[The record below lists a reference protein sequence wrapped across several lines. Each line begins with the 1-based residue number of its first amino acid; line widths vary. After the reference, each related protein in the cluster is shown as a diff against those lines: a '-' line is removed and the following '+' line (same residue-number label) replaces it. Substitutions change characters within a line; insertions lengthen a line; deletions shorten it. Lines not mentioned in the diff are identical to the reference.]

1 MRQKQKI
8 DIDHIC
14 ALANLKLSEEGKA
27 RLEPQLVKIVEWVNK
42 LEELKL
48 DLTQG
53 EVYTPISFPLPLR
66 PDEVQP
72 SISSE
77 DALFNSPETGG
88 KFIKVP
94 KVIEEK

>member
-1 MRQKQKI
+1 MKQQKF

-14 ALANLKLSEEGKA
+14 ALANLKLSEEEKA

-42 LEELKL
+42 LEELEL

-66 PDEVQP
+66 EDEVQP

-77 DALFNSPETGG
+77 DALSNSPDTGG

>member
-1 MRQKQKI
+1 MKQKI

-14 ALANLKLSEEGKA
+14 ALANLKLSEEEKA

-42 LEELKL
+42 LEELEL
-48 DLTQG
+48 DVTQG
-53 EVYTPISFPLPLR
+53 EVYSPVSLPLPLR
-66 PDEVQP
+66 EDEIQP
-72 SISSE
+72 SISNE
-77 DALFNSPETGG
+77 DALSNSPETGG

>member
-1 MRQKQKI
+1 MKQKI

-14 ALANLKLSEEGKA
+14 ALANLKLSEEEKKH
-27 RLEPQLVKIVEWVNK
+27 LEPQLVKIVEWVNK

-48 DLTQG
+48 DVSKG
-53 EVYTPISFPLPLR
+53 EVYSPVSFSLPLR
-66 PDEVQP
+66 EDEIQP
-72 SISSE
+72 SIRAE
-77 DALFNSPETGG
+77 QALANSPETGD

>member
-1 MRQKQKI
+1 MKQKI

-14 ALANLKLSEEGKA
+14 ALANLKLSKEEKA

-42 LEELKL
+42 LEELEL
-48 DLTQG
+48 DVTQG
-53 EVYTPISFPLPLR
+53 EVYSPVSFSLPLR
-66 PDEVQP
+66 EDEIQP

-77 DALFNSPETGG
+77 DALSNAPETGG

>member
-1 MRQKQKI
+1 MKQKI

-14 ALANLKLSEEGKA
+14 ALANLKISEGEKA
-27 RLEPQLVKIVEWVNK
+27 RLEPQLVRIVEWVNK

-48 DLTQG
+48 DVTQG
-53 EVYTPISFPLPLR
+53 EVYTPISLSLPLR
-66 PDEVQP
+66 EDEVQP

-77 DALFNSPETGG
+77 DALSNSPDTGG